1 MCLKP
6 HSADSK
12 WRKIMHNISFSDG
25 MEEIMINNDPERVI
39 RWNPTDSN
47 FNTRFFK
54 FQDYVKDLHNELMT
68 LTKNIE
74 AIASEESEDS
84 EMAESKARD
93 TMAQIT
99 QLGVELSEML
109 DMTFNAPVSKI
120 AFRGANPLSP
130 TRDGSFIFDNFLRAI
145 APIVTES
152 VEEASKAAEAR
163 VKKYT
168 EPVKKST
175 RQ

>member
-1 MCLKP
+1 
-6 HSADSK
+6 
-12 WRKIMHNISFSDG
+12 MHNISFSDG

-54 FQDYVKDLHNELMT
+54 FQDYVKELYNELIK
-68 LTKNIE
+68 LTENIE
-74 AIASEESEDS
+74 AITSENEDI
-84 EMAESKARD
+84 AQSKARE
-93 TMAQIT
+93 TTELIT
-99 QLGVELSEML
+99 KLGVELSEML
-109 DMTFNAPVSKI
+109 DRTFNAPVSQI

-130 TRDGSFIFDNFLRAI
+130 TRDGSFLFDNFLRAI
-145 APIVTES
+145 APVVTES

-168 EPVKKST
+168 EPVKKIA
-175 RQ
+175 RQV